1 MALTVSQAPLR
12 QNAPPPPP
20 PPPPPRKEVDA
31 AVRQPALHPNQ
42 PDAPPPERYVQH
54 EVESG
59 ENLTEVSR
67 RYQTTVPM
75 LEAANPQLAQSD
87 QIEVGQKLNV
97 PIGADYGREPT
108 RDVVEPGQTL
118 TDLAREHPDVT
129 PQDIARANRLAHQI
143 EVGLCWINAWFLRD
157 LRTPF
162 GGSKQS
168 GIGREGGVHSL
179 EFYTELRNVMV
190 KF

>member
-1 MALTVSQAPLR
+1 MTVDEGAPDVGGRDDRLLSWDQVERIASISRSTAWRMERDGAFPRRVRVSPGRVGWWESELTQWKRSRSGEV
-12 QNAPPPPP
+12 

-87 QIEVGQKLNV
+87 QIEVG
-97 PIGADYGREPT
+97 
-108 RDVVEPGQTL
+108 
-118 TDLAREHPDVT
+118 
-129 PQDIARANRLAHQI
+129 
-143 EVGLCWINAWFLRD
+143 
-157 LRTPF
+157 
-162 GGSKQS
+162 
-168 GIGREGGVHSL
+168 
-179 EFYTELRNVMV
+179 
-190 KF
+190 